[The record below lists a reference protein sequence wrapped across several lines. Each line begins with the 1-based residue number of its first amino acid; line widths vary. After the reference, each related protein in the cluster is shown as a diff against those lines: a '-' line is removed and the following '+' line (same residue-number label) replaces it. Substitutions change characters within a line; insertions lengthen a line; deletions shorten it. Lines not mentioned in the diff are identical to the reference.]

1 MHTQYSKL
9 LVPLKGGGHPAS
21 CLLQGHRLVLLA
33 EQSGKASEAED
44 LLFEAIYEKGM
55 NVSDITV
62 LEQLGEQLH
71 LSGVTYSGSCPFCTT
86 SLSCSLPD
94 NQPCSIGHM
103 RCQCTHC
110 SHPDGTG

>member
-1 MHTQYSKL
+1 M
-9 LVPLKGGGHPAS
+9 
-21 CLLQGHRLVLLA
+21 LLA

-71 LSGVTYSGSCPFCTT
+71 LPRGDR
-86 SLSCSLPD
+86 LQLLP
-94 NQPCSIGHM
+94 
-103 RCQCTHC
+103 
-110 SHPDGTG
+110 

>member
-1 MHTQYSKL
+1 MPSEGRG
-9 LVPLKGGGHPAS
+9 PPAS

-55 NVSDITV
+55 NVSNITV

-71 LSGVTYSGSCPFCTT
+71 LPGVTDSGSYPVCTI
-86 SLSCSLPD
+86 SSPCSHPD
-94 NQPCSIGHM
+94 NQPCSVGHM
-103 RCQCTHC
+103 L
-110 SHPDGTG
+110 

>member
-1 MHTQYSKL
+1 M
-9 LVPLKGGGHPAS
+9 PLRDRGHPAP

-55 NVSDITV
+55 NVSDIAV

-71 LSGVTYSGSCPFCTT
+71 LPGVTDSSSCPVCTT
-86 SLSCSLPD
+86 FSSCCQPD
-94 NQPCSIGHM
+94 NQPCSVSHM
-103 RCQCTHC
+103 LQRCIHC